1 MARHVGSGEAIGG
14 RIAAARKGRG
24 WTQAEFARRFGVSV
38 RMLQYWESGKVVP
51 YRYLE
56 RLADGFGCT
65 SAWLLYGSDF
75 APETRE
81 VLRRSR
87 EEMSAQV
94 HRLKENLET
103 LHELREVAFEL
114 ALSASTASASGAASA
129 VDTASALRPRS
140 HPAPPGRSRNRMRT
154 SVP

>member
-1 MARHVGSGEAIGG
+1 MAVEAPSRMARHVGTGEAIGG

-56 RLADGFGCT
+56 RLADMFGCT

-75 APETRE
+75 APEMPAGTRR
-81 VLRRSR
+81 RRS
-87 EEMSAQV
+87 
-94 HRLKENLET
+94 
-103 LHELREVAFEL
+103 
-114 ALSASTASASGAASA
+114 
-129 VDTASALRPRS
+129 
-140 HPAPPGRSRNRMRT
+140 
-154 SVP
+154 